1 MSKIEQF
8 KIEKARI
15 TEALLQAILDD
26 PELSKLEKLM
36 KIEETESL
44 PFHIYLFRPLEKKYT
59 NIFKAQ
65 IEEKNGVQ
73 NYHIIDSWPLIDVD
87 HLDRGERVS
96 LASQL
101 ENTIENAAWDLV
113 GDNPSEELVYK
124 EEVVVLRNRSIKA
137 PDEYNITVGQ
147 LIDDV
152 YEWVV
157 SNRYIGFT
165 FDW

>member
-1 MSKIEQF
+1 MTKIEQL
-8 KIEKARI
+8 KLEKTRI

-26 PELSKLEKLM
+26 PELSKMEKLM
-36 KIEETESL
+36 QIEETEAL
-44 PFHIYLFRPLEKKYT
+44 PFHICLIRPLEQKYSD
-59 NIFKAQ
+59 IFKSQ
-65 IEEKNGVQ
+65 IEERYGVQ
-73 NYHIIDSWPLIDVD
+73 DYHIIDSWPLIDTE
-87 HLDRGERVS
+87 HFNRSEHVS

-113 GDNPSEELVYK
+113 GDNPSEELIYK
-124 EEVVVLRNRSIKA
+124 EKIVVLKNKSSRALS
-137 PDEYNITVGQ
+137 EYKITIGQ